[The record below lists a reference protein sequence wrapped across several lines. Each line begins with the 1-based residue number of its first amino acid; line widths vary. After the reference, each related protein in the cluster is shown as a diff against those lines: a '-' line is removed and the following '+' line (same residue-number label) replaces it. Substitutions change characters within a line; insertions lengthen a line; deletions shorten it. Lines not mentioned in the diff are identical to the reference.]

1 MIWNKG
7 KKLSETHVKNLRKA
21 RKIIN
26 DKKREELLTR
36 KCNNDNSHKAYLN
49 KNGNPIW
56 FHDKENPGKFLCGL
70 CHYHQVKKLKFSSI
84 DERYQAQSELMK
96 KNNPMKNKVTAQ
108 KLANKKK
115 GVKIG
120 PVHSEEFK
128 EKQRIRFIQNNPS
141 KNGISKEQR
150 TKISK
155 TRLYRLQTGQIQPS
169 VQKKGK
175 DNPRYGIE
183 RPEHVRK
190 AISRSNVGKVVSEET
205 KAKIRLKRSFQNNFG
220 QSGSLDEHRLALIL
234 QEFQVPYITHAPL
247 KGSPDFLILPNLII
261 MVDGDFEHA
270 NPNPYRTS
278 EYHEKMHDGYKDDD
292 LIRRITAG
300 EKRANDKKI
309 TEDLKQQGF
318 VVKRFWG
325 SEIKY
330 ETKNVMLKIIEEL
343 GKLKI

>member
-21 RKIIN
+21 RKIFN

-56 FHDKENPGKFLCGL
+56 FHDKEHPGKFLCGL
-70 CHYHQVKKLKFSSI
+70 CHYHQVKKLKFSSK

-120 PVHSEEFK
+120 PVHSDQFK

-141 KNGISKEQR
+141 KNGIPQEQR

-155 TRLYRLQTGQIQPS
+155 TRLEKFQKGELKPS
-169 VQKKGK
+169 VQKKGE
-175 DNPRYGIE
+175 DNPRYGIPRSE
-183 RPEHVRK
+183 SVRK
-190 AISRSNVGKVVSEET
+190 TIGIANKGKVLSEKT
-205 KAKIRLKRSFQNNFG
+205 KSKLREARKNQKNIG
-220 QSGSLDEHRLALIL
+220 QRGTIP
-234 QEFQVPYITHAPL
+234 EFQAQIILEELAIEFKTDVPGII
-247 KGSPDFLILPNLII
+247 GRPDFLVEEKYVIFVDGVFTHACPRPFQHRGQMCQGYLPEQKIIGKKTAKMIWDYDAKVRDTLINEGFHVLRIWEDEIRYNPELII
-261 MVDGDFEHA
+261 
-270 NPNPYRTS
+270 
-278 EYHEKMHDGYKDDD
+278 
-292 LIRRITAG
+292 
-300 EKRANDKKI
+300 DKI
-309 TEDLKQQGF
+309 QSFLK
-318 VVKRFWG
+318 K
-325 SEIKY
+325 
-330 ETKNVMLKIIEEL
+330 
-343 GKLKI
+343 